1 MGIASR
7 DEALSKGPV
16 VRALDEMSSDSNA
29 LQRLTELRDQLNR
42 ALVFPFEELPG
53 VKDVR
58 RPDFPTLTDVL
69 KNHLLIYWSKM
80 NPGGKLDQ
88 AALDQIADYLEKN
101 WFGQKPQEYPAFPTR
116 GLYGLGLI
124 KALDSSLR
132 GKSSP
137 LPIDSYWFTH
147 NDRFE
152 VISLESERQV
162 TLLIATPPP
171 VGALYA
177 TSNPRAA
184 CEAWVTTATDRAV
197 GLEVSPPDL
206 DPNQPIA
213 AGAGLVNRSGYRI
226 CTYKI
231 VGGP

>member
-1 MGIASR
+1 MGFTSNN
-7 DEALSKGPV
+7 EALSKGPV
-16 VRALDEMSSDSNA
+16 VRALDEMSSDRNA
-29 LQRLTELRDQLNR
+29 LQRLTELRDQLIR
-42 ALVFPFEELPG
+42 ALVFPFEESPG
-53 VKDVR
+53 VKDVG

-69 KNHLLIYWSKM
+69 KNYLLIYWSKV

-88 AALDQIADYLEKN
+88 AALNNIADYLEKN
-101 WFGQKPQEYPAFPTR
+101 WFGRTPYEYPAFPTR
-116 GLYGLGLI
+116 GLYGMGLI

-132 GKSSP
+132 GKPSP
-137 LPIDSYWFTH
+137 LPIDSYWYTH
-147 NDRFE
+147 SDRFE
-152 VISLESERQV
+152 LVCLESERQV

-184 CEAWVTTATDRAV
+184 CEAWVTTATDKPA

-206 DPNQPIA
+206 NLNQAITPA
-213 AGAGLVNRSGYRI
+213 AGIVNRSGYRI